1 MPGQLTQV
9 TSVLG
14 LEIGSVHTH
23 AFLFDV
29 VEENYRLIASTIAPS
44 THVEPLFD
52 AGDAVFEVI
61 SRLQDVT
68 GRKLFDHDGSLIIPS
83 QSDGEGIDS
92 FVITTSCVPD
102 LKLVTFG
109 LLKEVSLESVKKL
122 AYTTYAKVVET
133 IGINDRRPLHA
144 QLDAVL
150 AAEPDLILFAGGTDN
165 GANRSLLRISELI
178 TNVLHILHRTNRPQV
193 LYCGNPALGD
203 QLHKSLDRYTHVR
216 VAQNIRPSLDEEF
229 LEPAMSMLNA
239 MVMDKVYEQVG
250 GLKRI
255 SDLCSIAPQ
264 LSNQGF
270 YRVIKFL
277 GQQYDPAK
285 GVLGLDIGAS
295 YSTAA
300 FANDKVST
308 LNTFNYGMG
317 DSIGEV
323 LHKTSINDLTRW
335 LNVPLSDDD
344 VHDYLWQRSL
354 FPLSIASTPSE
365 LSIEL
370 GVARQILRMI
380 MHDLALRNALP
391 STRFEPILLSGSVLN
406 RTATPIQSLLV
417 ILDGIQPL
425 GISPLILD
433 KHGILPILG
442 AAAEIN
448 PLLAV
453 QVLESTA
460 FTNLATVVN
469 IDSKARQGSTVLSV
483 RLDYSDGTF
492 SEVEVKQGSI
502 LSLPLASG
510 MSGQLHIRTVR
521 RTLIEDVDISSE
533 PIKVTG
539 GVCGLVLDA
548 RGRPLKLPKDDATR
562 RELIKEWEFL
572 LGNQ

>member
-1 MPGQLTQV
+1 MPGQLTRV

-44 THVEPLFD
+44 THVEPVFD

-68 GRKLFDHDGSLIIPS
+68 GRKLFDHDANLIIPS
-83 QSDGEGIDS
+83 QSDGEGVDS

-102 LKLVTFG
+102 LRLVTFG
-109 LLKEVSLESVKKL
+109 LLNEVSLESVKKL
-122 AYTTYAKVVET
+122 ADTTYAKVVEA

-150 AAEPDLILFAGGTDN
+150 AADPDLILFAGGTDN

-178 TNVLHILHRTNRPQV
+178 ANVLRILPRTNRPQV

-203 QLHKSLDRYTHVR
+203 QLCKSLDRYTRVR

-229 LEPAMSMLNA
+229 LEPAMSELNA

-255 SDLCSIAPQ
+255 SDLCSIPPQ
-264 LSNQGF
+264 LSNQDF

-300 FANDKVST
+300 FANDRVST

-317 DSIGEV
+317 DGIEEV
-323 LHKTSINDLTRW
+323 LHKTSIHDLTRW

-344 VHDYLWQRSL
+344 VRDYLWQRSL
-354 FPLSIASTPSE
+354 YPLSIASTASE

-380 MHDLALRNALP
+380 MRDLALRSALP
-391 STRFEPILLSGSVLN
+391 SARFEPILLSGSVLN

-433 KHGILPILG
+433 KHGILPVLG

-469 IDSKARQGSTVLSV
+469 IASKAPQGSTVLSA
-483 RLDYSDGTF
+483 RLDYTDGTF
-492 SEVEVKQGSI
+492 IEAEVKQGSI

-510 MSGQLHIRTVR
+510 TSGQLQIRMVR
-521 RTLIEDVDISSE
+521 RALIEDVDISSE
-533 PIKVTG
+533 PIKVPG

-548 RGRPLKLPKDDATR
+548 RGRPLKLPKDSTAR
-562 RELIKEWEFL
+562 CKLIKEWEFL
-572 LGNQ
+572 LGTK